1 MNSLPP
7 PIHTHAP
14 TQLTSLV
21 YTTRKH
27 VHRDGATG
35 DPSDN
40 IIGAHHK
47 NSGIIHV
54 VPSDSLNL
62 INQPPL

>member
-1 MNSLPP
+1 MNSLHP
-7 PIHTHAP
+7 HTHTP
-14 TQLTSLV
+14 TQLTSLHN
-21 YTTRKH
+21 REA
-27 VHRDGATG
+27 RASDGATG

-40 IIGAHHK
+40 IIEAHHK

>member
-1 MNSLPP
+1 MNSLHP
-7 PIHTHAP
+7 HTHTP
-14 TQLTSLV
+14 TQLTSLHN
-21 YTTRKH
+21 REA
-27 VHRDGATG
+27 RASDGATG

-47 NSGIIHV
+47 NSGTIHV
-54 VPSDSLNL
+54 VPSDSFNL